1 MTGAAIA
8 AEIDAALLDVARDV
22 GDGTYAVTLIEP
34 APLPANPWDTPSG
47 TVTEHEVA
55 AMLSRYPK
63 GMIDGTL
70 IRASD
75 KRMML
80 SATGPVPET
89 SWRVEV
95 AGVSYAVVTV
105 TPYQPAGVPLYIECQ
120 LRA

>member
-8 AEIDAALLDVARDV
+8 AEIDAALREVAIDV
-22 GDGTYAVTLIEP
+22 GAGDYAVTLVQP
-34 APLPANPWDTPSG
+34 APLPANPWDAPSG
-47 TVTEHEVA
+47 AAVEHEVA

-63 GMIDGTL
+63 SMIDGSL
-70 IRASD
+70 IRATD

-89 SWRVEV
+89 SWRAVV
-95 AGVSYAVVTV
+95 AGVSYAILTV